1 MKSGVR
7 PVRFA
12 SPSERGGEIARLRF
26 GRVGVSTV
34 GVTSL

>member
-12 SPSERGGEIARLRF
+12 SPSTG
-26 GRVGVSTV
+26 TV
-34 GVTSL
+34 PREMPEPQDTAEAEPKHSP